1 MIVFNNWEITA
12 DGSVI
17 ARQFDNLTSSIT
29 VTGVP
34 PGWEWSMLVS
44 VGENFDIWAMN
55 AEEDG
60 TLSVTLTDDMI
71 PVSGIYT
78 LILRGVQ
85 GEHRRHTNKLFVSV
99 PSGLSGDTHWVT
111 LPHEFTEFERRMREL
126 ASTSAPTIGENG
138 NWWIGD
144 TDTGV
149 SASPAEGYKVGH
161 GLKVNN
167 GNLEVD
173 TAEDYEGDNTR
184 PITAAAVQN
193 AVGNIEILLETI

>member
-1 MIVFNNWEITA
+1 MIVFDNWEITA

-17 ARQFDNLTSSIT
+17 ARQYDNLTCAVT

-34 PGWEWSMLVS
+34 PGWTWDMLVQ
-44 VGENFDIWAMN
+44 VGENFDIWPML
-55 AEEDG
+55 EDNG
-60 TLSVTLTDDMI
+60 TISVTLTEDML

-78 LILRGVQ
+78 MTLRGTQ
-85 GEHRRHTNKLFVSV
+85 GSLKRHTNKLFVSV
-99 PSGLSGDTHWVT
+99 PASLSGDAQWPV
-111 LPHEFTEFERRMREL
+111 LPHEFSEFERRMQEL
-126 ASTSAPTIGENG
+126 AKTSAPTIGDNG

-161 GLKVNN
+161 GLKVND

-173 TAEDYEGDNTR
+173 TASDYEGDNTR

>member
-1 MIVFNNWEITA
+1 MIVFKDWVITA
-12 DGSVI
+12 EGGVI
-17 ARQFDNLTSSIT
+17 ARQYDNESRSIT

-34 PGWEWSMLVS
+34 PGWTWDMLVT
-44 VGENFDIWAMN
+44 VGENFDILPLM
-55 AEEDG
+55 EKDG
-60 TLSVTLTDDMI
+60 TASITLTDDML

-78 LILRGVQ
+78 MVLRGTK
-85 GEHRRHTNKLFVSV
+85 GEARQHTNKLFVPV
-99 PSGLSGDTHWVT
+99 PASLSGDAKWPV
-111 LPHEFTEFERRMREL
+111 LPHEFTEFEKRMREL
-126 ASTSAPTIGENG
+126 AKTGAPTIGENG

-161 GLKVNN
+161 GLKVND
-167 GNLEVD
+167 GSLEVD
-173 TAEDYEGDNTR
+173 AASDYEGDNTR